1 MKEASYTVEAG
12 GGGCRLHYDM
22 GHTGASVQQFLY
34 P

>member
-1 MKEASYTVEAG
+1 MKEASYTVEAVFVG
-12 GGGCRLHYDM
+12 LHYDM

>member
-1 MKEASYTVEAG
+1 MKEASYTVEAV
-12 GGGCRLHYDM
+12 CRLHYDM